1 MLWWKVTTKSLGMVS
16 VPSLHSM
23 LELQSC
29 DVVELVFRRMCRGGS
44 RLPIYQMGRD
54 GVDWEFACLVLQQI
68 PGWCRWLFPL
78 ATTPVLEQAWNA
90 RAKTP
95 DSQTEKTTS
104 AFGQPVSQHAL
115 MGGGKVVCVWQTS
128 VVAVVVVVG
137 GGGGDVGGACE

>member
-1 MLWWKVTTKSLGMVS
+1 
-16 VPSLHSM
+16 
-23 LELQSC
+23 
-29 DVVELVFRRMCRGGS
+29 
-44 RLPIYQMGRD
+44 MGRD